1 VTTRWSI
8 LVLHHPGRVALL
20 ERLMRVLMPQ
30 VDGLDDVEV
39 MVSSFN
45 PLLPVGENREQMR
58 LRSVGRY
65 LNFIDDDDLVS
76 EDYVPCIYP
85 LLDGVVDYVGFNLEQ
100 TFADAPQVGLIE
112 KHSLRYHGVY
122 YDGSGAYDGH
132 FRDISHLN
140 PMKRELALAVPMHGW
155 PSEDSRW
162 AEELRDRKIV
172 KTEHYVDRV
181 LYHYITRTHKPELE
195 GLHA

>member
-1 VTTRWSI
+1 MIRWSI
-8 LVLHHPGRVALL
+8 LILTMAARAAFL
-20 ERLMRVLMPQ
+20 ERLLNVLMPQ
-30 VDGLDDVEV
+30 VDGLGDVEV

-65 LNFIDDDDLVS
+65 LNFIDDDDLVVA
-76 EDYVPCIYP
+76 DYVETLRP
-85 LLDGVVDYVGFNLEQ
+85 LLDGMVDYVGFNIEQ
-100 TFADAPQVGLIE
+100 TFADVPQVGLIE
-112 KHSLRYHGVY
+112 KHSLKYRGVY
-122 YDGSGAYDGH
+122 YDGSGSYDGH

-155 PSEDSRW
+155 PAEDSRW
-162 AEELRDRKIV
+162 AEELRDKRIV

-181 LYHYITRTHKPELE
+181 LYHYITRTHKPEME
-195 GLHA
+195 GLYA